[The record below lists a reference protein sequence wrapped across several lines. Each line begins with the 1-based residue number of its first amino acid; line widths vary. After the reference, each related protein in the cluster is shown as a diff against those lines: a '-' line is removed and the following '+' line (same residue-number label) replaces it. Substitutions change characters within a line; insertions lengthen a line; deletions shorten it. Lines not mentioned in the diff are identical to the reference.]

1 MLKKLIAL
9 LALFASVSFAAAAE
23 DDAPRWSFELKGG
36 AMRSAMDDWAEYYGN
51 DRVPRYALGAAY
63 KVWRPL
69 EFGFELAYLRDR
81 GQGFA
86 PGHGVIT
93 GNARYQLFPV
103 HFTVTLRGVLHE
115 DQWLVPYVGAALGR
129 SAYRVRIAGQERVS
143 GSTDSSEYRAGLQL
157 LLDRFDRRSAH
168 ELRRGGGIRNTYLFV
183 EYQKSEA
190 EIAGSDLGGE
200 AWQGG
205 LLFEF

>member
-1 MLKKLIAL
+1 MLKRLFRLLVL
-9 LALFASVSFAAAAE
+9 LAPALAAAGE
-23 DDAPRWSFELKGG
+23 NDAPRWSFELKGG
-36 AMRSAMDDWAEYYGN
+36 AMSSAMEDWADYYGN
-51 DRVPRYALGAAY
+51 DRLPRYGLGAAY
-63 KVWRPL
+63 KIWRPL
-69 EFGFELAYLRDR
+69 EFGFELAYLRDS

-86 PGHGVIT
+86 PGHGVSAGT
-93 GNARYQLFPV
+93 VRYQLFPV

-115 DQWLVPYVGAALGR
+115 DQWLVPYVGAAIGR
-129 SAYRVRIAGQERVS
+129 SAYRVSIVGQERVS
-143 GSTDSSEYRAGLQL
+143 GSTGSSQYRAGVQL
-157 LLDRFDRRSAH
+157 LLDRFDRRSAY
-168 ELRRGGGIRNTYLFV
+168 ELQRSGGIRNTYLFV